1 MPTIF
6 STTSV
11 LPGYEV
17 STDPA
22 RLDVD
27 LIHRFLSTSYWA
39 EGRTREIVE
48 RSIHGSLCF
57 GVYETWSDFSNF
69 VKSNQVSFRAP
80 QVAFARVITDQ
91 AVFGYLADVFV
102 VPGHRGRGV
111 SKGLMEAILQH
122 PDLQTLKV
130 FLLRTRD
137 AHGLYER
144 FGFRPISRPEEM
156 MSLAMD
162 TLRHE
167 DTER

>member
-11 LPGYEV
+11 LPGYEI

-27 LIHRFLSTSYWA
+27 LIHRFLGTSYWA
-39 EGRTREIVE
+39 EGRTRGIVE
-48 RSIHGSLCF
+48 RSIRGSLCF
-57 GVYETWSDFSNF
+57 GVYEASIG
-69 VKSNQVSFRAP
+69 AP

-102 VPGHRGRGV
+102 VPEFRGRGI
-111 SKGLMEAILQH
+111 SKGLMEAIVQH

-137 AHGLYER
+137 AHALYER
-144 FGFRPISRPEEM
+144 FGFRPISRPQEL

-162 TLRHE
+162 TRRHE